1 MRDDVKRTLADCTE
15 SALDREIAEA
25 DTQPQHCFSAAHEQ
39 KIRTLFRSPIP
50 VRRTVH
56 AGWRAACIVLAA
68 ALLCGAAWYTEPV
81 SGFLRK
87 TLGNQPVISVESDTD
102 APETIMQYYLPETLP
117 TGYSLQ
123 FSNRWARYAMTSYLG
138 NGTQLILFQFVKSE
152 YRDVLLDDSSTAK
165 YETDETGRRY
175 LVFSAENRAG
185 YSVVWE
191 QSDYVFLLNVTDD
204 LPKAAAF
211 SLCRSLK
218 AAE

>member
-1 MRDDVKRTLADCTE
+1 MRDLKQALAETVQPE
-15 SALDREIAEA
+15 LDREISEA
-25 DTQPQHCFSAAHEQ
+25 TAQPPHEFS
-39 KIRTLFRSPIP
+39 
-50 VRRTVH
+50 RTVLREQNIPTRRKLVS
-56 AGWRAACIVLAA
+56 AGWCAACIVLAA

-138 NGTQLILFQFVKSE
+138 NGTSLMLFQFVRSE